1 MAKQNAQDFQSEV
14 LTTMIENESD
24 ANSID
29 DNPSKNAF
37 LQGYMHAR
45 NFIEGTEPTPA
56 LYQEA
61 KKAYSIYCEA
71 ETQKVIDETLQELLE
86 EWGYEL
92 AGHDC
97 EISDLGVAQ
106 VFYSESRGA
115 LMMRDEEIVEN
126 DCLFITA
133 RHFSDFG
140 NEEIVRYSP
149 DCIITPLKR
158 VQV

>member
-29 DNPSKNAF
+29 DNPSRIAF
-37 LQGYMHAR
+37 LQGYFFAKTL
-45 NFIEGTEPTPA
+45 IENQEPTPA

-61 KKAYSIYCEA
+61 KKAYLIYCEA

-86 EWGYEL
+86 ECGYEL

-97 EISDLGVAQ
+97 KISDLGVAQ
-106 VFYSESRGA
+106 VFYSESRDA

-140 NEEIVRYSP
+140 NDETVWYSA
-149 DCIITPLKR
+149 DCIVTPLKR